1 MSPSTPLGSATLLGR
16 HHHEIGGLAASGEGP
31 AAISLSRGG
40 AAKTYGHTEPNED
53 AVYFARG
60 KGGWLLAVADG
71 HHGSSG
77 SEAVVDHIASSL
89 AADWTGCASL
99 GFDPRT
105 WKECSLD
112 VLHDCGRAVL
122 RRAAETGVP
131 PAPTTLSLAL
141 ARPGESALG
150 WISMG
155 DSHIFCANAQGIEEL
170 GWACLEREDRY
181 FVGYSAASREGMR
194 DRSIAGYRELG
205 ETRALLLA
213 TDGLSETDI
222 GVDCPS
228 QAVADALAASESR
241 EPETRALALAKTLS
255 RTAMAAHVTHRAGD
269 NIGCAVL
276 DLRGQGVAGD

>member
-1 MSPSTPLGSATLLGR
+1 MNSSTPLASATLLGR

-53 AVYFARG
+53 AVSFARG

-77 SEAVVDHIASSL
+77 SEAVIDHIASSL
-89 AADWTGCASL
+89 AADWTGDAAL
-99 GFDPRT
+99 GFDSRT
-105 WKECSLD
+105 WQECSLD

-122 RRAAETGVP
+122 RRAAETGVA

-155 DSHIFCANAQGIEEL
+155 DSHIFCATAQGIEDL

-181 FVGYSAASREGMR
+181 FVGYAAASRKGMR
-194 DRSIAGYRELG
+194 NRSVAGYRELG

-213 TDGLSETDI
+213 TDGLSETNI
-222 GVDCPS
+222 GVACPS
-228 QAVADALAASESR
+228 QAVADALVASETR

-255 RTAMAAHVTHRAGD
+255 RTAMAAHVSNRAGD

-276 DLRGQGVAGD
+276 DLRGEGVAGD